1 MAHEMIRLARN
12 EDERLRIGERVR
24 ETTVRRFS

>member
-1 MAHEMIRLARN
+1 MAHEIIRLARN
-12 EDERLRIGERVR
+12 EDERLRISEIAR